1 MSPVKA
7 AAFCG
12 REAVM
17 TADYYL
23 YALGIRGRET
33 FVDFRELGLL
43 HGKFC
48 VLYFQECSL
57 LVIGLYLVPLEREIN

>member
-1 MSPVKA
+1 
-7 AAFCG
+7 
-12 REAVM
+12 M

-48 VLYFQECSL
+48 VLYFLECSL
-57 LVIGLYLVPLEREIN
+57 LVIDIYLVPLEREIN